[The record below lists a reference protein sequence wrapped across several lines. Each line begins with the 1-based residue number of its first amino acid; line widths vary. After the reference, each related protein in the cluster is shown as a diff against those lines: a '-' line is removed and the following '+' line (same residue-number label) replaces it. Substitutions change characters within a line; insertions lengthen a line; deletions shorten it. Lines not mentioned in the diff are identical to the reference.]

1 MAGSATIGAL
11 RVVLGLDSAA
21 FTDGLTAAQK
31 HLSGV
36 GKSMQRVGA
45 TMATVGAGMTAA
57 ITAPLIAAGFAAS
70 KAATESRDAMGQ
82 VEAALKSMG
91 NVAGQTKESLAG
103 MATDIM
109 RNSLYDDDDV
119 LRKVTANLLT
129 FGKVAGDEFRRAQVA
144 AVDLAT
150 RMGMDLQSAT
160 VLVGKAL
167 NDPIKGMGALRKAGV
182 QLDEGQQKLVKS
194 LVASGDAAGAQRILL
209 GELEKQFGGS
219 ARAAQDTD
227 PYDSLRDSL
236 NDLSEA
242 MGGIVNQYLLPM
254 IDGLAQLAA
263 GFNGLSPQ
271 VQTFIVAGA
280 AIAAALGPALIVI
293 GSVVGAIG
301 TLTAAFAGGGLLAGL
316 GAFVVAAAPFIAAAA
331 AIAAAIYLFRDDL
344 MPIFE
349 AFKKAV
355 MDAVGPYLPGILA
368 GAKEAFA
375 ALGPAISA
383 VVGVIGPI
391 LAALT
396 KAFIA
401 AFGPI
406 LITMLKV
413 MAAQVT
419 SVLQIVT
426 NVLRFVAAVLTGD
439 WKGAWNAA
447 GSVVM
452 SVVQAIGRIVEA
464 VFPGIIGIVG
474 RMVTGVTSWLT
485 GKLFDVLNGVI
496 SKVKVVGDAFF
507 KLYDAVVG
515 HSYVPDMVEGV
526 AAWMAKLDAGM
537 VVPAVRAT
545 DAAKAAFE
553 SLRDDVAGIME
564 SLLTDT
570 ERAARELARQTAI
583 INRAVAD
590 PRQGVSRSMGDRLI
604 AGVAGQGLQKA
615 SIPTLGSLGTEAID
629 ISKSISDGLAK
640 SKEAFDRTAK
650 DFGDAFAYN
659 MEGVLRGDIKGVF
672 LDMLSNVMRSSMAS
686 LGSSLFKSASG
697 GGFGSFLQS
706 LAGSFGGAK
715 LPGFKTGGSFKVGGS
730 GGLDSQ
736 VMSFRATPG
745 EMVDIRKPGQQ
756 MEGGAMAV
764 HVTPSPYFD
773 VQVQRVAGP
782 VAAEFAGHS
791 FAGARQAVPQ
801 DMAKTSRYSR
811 GRR

>member
-1 MAGSATIGAL
+1 MAGSSTIGAL

-31 HLSGV
+31 HLAGV

-57 ITAPLIAAGFAAS
+57 ITATLIAAGFAAS

-91 NVAGQTKESLAG
+91 NVAGQTKESLAD

-242 MGGIVNQYLLPM
+242 MGGIVNQYLLPI
-254 IDGLAQLAA
+254 IDKLAQMAA
-263 GFNGLSPQ
+263 GFNGLTPK
-271 VQTFIVAGA
+271 VQTFIVVGA

-383 VVGVIGPI
+383 VVGVVGPI

-419 SVLQIVT
+419 GVLQVVS

-452 SVVQAIGRIVEA
+452 SVVQTIGRIVEA

-474 RMVTGVTSWLT
+474 RMVTGVSGWLT

-526 AAWMAKLDAGM
+526 AEWMAKLDAGM
-537 VVPAVRAT
+537 VVPAVKAT
-545 DAAKAAFE
+545 DAAKKAFE
-553 SLRDDVAGIME
+553 SLRDDVASIMD

-570 ERAARELARQTAI
+570 ERAARELAEKTKTIQA
-583 INRAVAD
+583 AVAAGMIT
-590 PRQGVSRSMGDRLI
+590 PEQGALAQGGAAW
-604 AGVAGQGLQKA
+604 AGATKP

-640 SKEAFDRTAK
+640 SKAAFDRTAK

-672 LDMLSNVMRSSMAS
+672 LDMLSSVMRSSMAS

-706 LAGSFGGAK
+706 LAGSFGGSK

-756 MEGGAMAV
+756 MEGGPMAL

-773 VQVQRVAGP
+773 VAVQRVAGP
-782 VAAEFAGHS
+782 IAAEFAGHS

-801 DMAKTSRYSR
+801 DMAKINRYSR

>member
-31 HLSGV
+31 HLAGV

-91 NVAGQTKESLAG
+91 NVAGQTKESLAD

-242 MGGIVNQYLLPM
+242 MGGIINQYLLPI
-254 IDGLAQLAA
+254 IDRLAQLAS
-263 GFNGLSPQ
+263 GFNGLSPK
-271 VQTFIVAGA
+271 VQGFAVVALA
-280 AIAAALGPALIVI
+280 VAAALGPVLIAVGAVVSAIGTIAAAVAGAGLVAFAPVILGVAAAVAVAVAAFLIFRKQIVPVLQEVWKVLSETLGPPLKVLFAAVGEFVSALAALFQKALASDAGQALMKFQQLVTNILGAGLLQI
-293 GSVVGAIG
+293 FKTLASVVGVALGAIADGFKVLTLLLKGDWSGAWEAYKAG
-301 TLTAAFAGGGLLAGL
+301 TVRALAGLTAAFTGFGN
-316 GAFVVAAAPFIAAAA
+316 FVIATMKR
-331 AIAAAIYLFRDDL
+331 LVD
-344 MPIFE
+344 
-349 AFKKAV
+349 
-355 MDAVGPYLPGILA
+355 
-368 GAKEAFA
+368 
-375 ALGPAISA
+375 
-383 VVGVIGPI
+383 GV
-391 LAALT
+391 
-396 KAFIA
+396 
-401 AFGPI
+401 
-406 LITMLKV
+406 
-413 MAAQVT
+413 
-419 SVLQIVT
+419 S
-426 NVLRFVAAVLTGD
+426 R
-439 WKGAWNAA
+439 
-447 GSVVM
+447 
-452 SVVQAIGRIVEA
+452 
-464 VFPGIIGIVG
+464 
-474 RMVTGVTSWLT
+474 WLT
-485 GKLFDVLNGVI
+485 GKLFEVLDGVI

-526 AAWMAKLDAGM
+526 AEWMAKLDAGM
-537 VVPAVRAT
+537 VVPAVKAT

-640 SKEAFDRTAK
+640 SKAAFDRTAK

-672 LDMLSNVMRSSMAS
+672 LDMLSSVMRNSMAS

-756 MEGGAMAV
+756 MEGGPMAL

-773 VQVQRVAGP
+773 VAVQRVAGP
-782 VAAEFAGHS
+782 IAAEFAGHS